1 MLAIPGRRA
10 LRVAAPLLIVPIPI
24 LGNIVRTTTL
34 PGGVV
39 PGAGAGAG
47 TDLRGPGLKGGG
59 SQQIGMGQAIVSPTP
74 MALPAF
80 PRS

>member
-1 MLAIPGRRA
+1 M
-10 LRVAAPLLIVPIPI
+10 LIVPIPV
-24 LGNIVRTTTL
+24 LGNIVTTTTL

-47 TDLRGPGLKGGG
+47 TDLPGPGLKGGG